1 MAAALLLLEYLRG
14 EHRSLQVTGVQTPN
28 RVELMVVGS
37 RGWWAGGGTILVPEA
52 GGPCQAG
59 LWLSSLGEQFHW
71 CTCEI
76 SVDLPP
82 GRRAPVTLFR
92 RENIVS

>member
-28 RVELMVVGS
+28 REELMVVGS
-37 RGWWAGGGTILVPEA
+37 RGWWA

-82 GRRAPVTLFR
+82 GGRAPVTLFR